1 MPKRTLTAICFGS
14 SRSLPSSV
22 FRLLSSAWIHTSEML
37 SQNWLSTL
45 SIKIVSLE
53 KKTSKITKIR
63 HHQFIGLYKRLYGQR
78 SRCYYYAAIF
88 THFTLPSRIQIT
100 TVLPRPNS
108 LRRYAL
114 GVYCGNPLPYCTQL
128 PQTLHKRM
136 LNEENFI
143 AIVSPLRSICPCTH
157 WNERFFLLF
166 FGAVERFFPYFPSLR
181 ATKYFH
187 YMLHEHHITQM
198 VAKWNVTC
206 VYGEHGGA
214 RLRRATCAAVRSVI

>member
-63 HHQFIGLYKRLYGQR
+63 HHQFISLYKRLYGHR

-88 THFTLPSRIQIT
+88 THFTLSSRIQIA

-166 FGAVERFFPYFPSLR
+166 FGAVERFFSLLPLTSCYQIFPLHVTWAPHHTNGSKVECNVCVWWTWRCSAQTRYLR
-181 ATKYFH
+181 
-187 YMLHEHHITQM
+187 
-198 VAKWNVTC
+198 C
-206 VYGEHGGA
+206 
-214 RLRRATCAAVRSVI
+214 C